1 MKIFEV
7 WDHDPMDGSAGRD
20 YIAARYL
27 TRKEANADV
36 RKRNAEWRAYF
47 ETNATDGKRRAA
59 KEPWNW
65 QHAFVVAGPVG
76 GARDE

>member
-36 RKRNAEWRAYF
+36 LKRNAKWRARF
-47 ETNATDGKRRAA
+47 EMNATDGKLRAA
-59 KEPWNW
+59 KEPWCW
-65 QHAFVVAGPVG
+65 KFARVVEAKVTCG
-76 GARDE
+76 